1 MPKVSVIP
9 AKPVQVIKGMS
20 KETKKRVCAYCR
32 VSTDSDEQLTS
43 YEAQVTYY
51 EEYIKSKP
59 EYEFCGIFADEGIS
73 GTNTKKRTQFNKM
86 IEEALAGKFD
96 MIITKSIS
104 RFSRNT
110 LDTLKYIRI
119 LKEKGI
125 GVYFEKEHIDTLDS
139 KGEVLITI
147 LSSLAQDESRNISE
161 NSRWGIVRRFQQG
174 KIRVNHKRFLGYDKD
189 LEGNLIINKQQAK
202 VVRRIYEEYLEGKGI
217 KAIAKGLEKDKIL
230 TGAGK
235 SKWYDS
241 TLQKILRNEK
251 YTGDALLQKTI
262 TTDFLTH
269 KRVKNR
275 GEVQQYFVED
285 SHPAIISKETFQRV
299 QEEIKRRANLVG
311 YSEKTKSR
319 YTHKYAFSGKII
331 CGNCGSKL
339 RRKRWGPGEKY
350 KKYVWLCANHIDNG
364 VKACNMKA
372 VSEEKLKAAF
382 VKSINK
388 IINNKEDFIKKLMK
402 NVNMVLENKEDETE
416 VKAINEKLEQLKEQ
430 MMNLVRLNVRSSLDN
445 QIYDEEYQRLE
456 EEMQKLKE
464 KKAKFDNTDLIREKG
479 LQKVKEIKKVLAG
492 REDIIKKFDDELF
505 TQIVKQVK
513 VISLVEVEFVYKSGA
528 KIKEIL

>member
-1 MPKVSVIP
+1 MIGKFHYYLDVYI
-9 AKPVQVIKGMS
+9 
-20 KETKKRVCAYCR
+20 CAYCR

-43 YEAQVTYY
+43 YEAQVIYY

-86 IEEALAGKFD
+86 IESALAGKFD

-110 LDTLKYIRI
+110 LDILKYIRI

-147 LSSLAQDESRNISE
+147 LSSLAQDESRNIFE

-174 KIRVNHKRFLGYDKD
+174 KVRVNHKRFLGYDKD
-189 LEGNLIINKQQAK
+189 EDGNLIVNEEQAK
-202 VVRRIYEEYLEGKGI
+202 VVRRIYREYLSGKGI
-217 KAIAKGLEKDKIL
+217 WSIAKGLEKDKIL

-235 SKWYDS
+235 SKWCDS

-262 TTDFLTH
+262 ITHFLTH

-275 GEVQQYFVED
+275 GEVQQYYVED
-285 SHPAIISKETFQRV
+285 SHPAIISKETFQKV
-299 QEEIKRRANLVG
+299 QDEIKRRLNLVG
-311 YSEKTKSR
+311 YSERTKSR
-319 YTHKYAFSGKII
+319 YTNKYAFSGKII
-331 CGNCGSKL
+331 CDNCGSKF
-339 RRKRWGPGEKY
+339 RRKRWGSCEKY

-364 VKACNMKA
+364 VKACDIKA
-372 VSEEKLKAAF
+372 VDEEKLKAAF

-388 IINNKEDFIKKLMK
+388 IIENKEDFIKKLMK
-402 NVNMVLENKEDETE
+402 NINKVLENKKDDT
-416 VKAINEKLEQLKEQ
+416 KLQKINERLEELKEQ
-430 MMNLVRLNVRSSLDN
+430 MMNLVRLNVRSGLDN
-445 QIYDEEYQRLE
+445 QIYDEEYERLS
-456 EEMQKLKE
+456 EEMQQLKE
-464 KKAKFDNTDLIREKG
+464 KKMESDNVEATREKG
-479 LQKVKEIKKVLAG
+479 VQKVKEIKKVLDG
-492 REDIIKKFDDELF
+492 REEIIKKFDEGLF
-505 TQIVKQVK
+505 TQKVEQIK
-513 VISLVEVEFVYKSGA
+513 VISLVEVEFVYKSGVI
-528 KIKEIL
+528 IKKLV